1 LRRAPPLRGSRLVD
15 SVQTVSAPHP
25 CHLEEMFLCPRGGR
39 PTGIAALRQLQR
51 GAGQRLISRILRSST
66 RAARASV
73 PSVNLGVTPFAIGGW
88 GPPRSRDDAFARP
101 RRCGIDRF
109 ARAPAAS

>member
-1 LRRAPPLRGSRLVD
+1 
-15 SVQTVSAPHP
+15 
-25 CHLEEMFLCPRGGR
+25 MFLCPRGGR

-51 GAGQRLISRILRSST
+51 TAAGGSAAVVSDRLRVRGGRPRST

-88 GPPRSRDDAFARP
+88 GPPRSRDDAFSRP

-109 ARAPAAS
+109 ARAPQPV